1 MTSFTQSVRKP
12 TESDRLFNVRG
23 YPEEFL
29 DALCKE
35 IDDPFNPRWLF
46 CIGAEQRIRELVTHI
61 KRLREDLD
69 DKHWLGT
76 KPDLEKN
83 GARIPYCFASEQ
95 CANHFIDTYNH
106 KNKPQSADGEPWG
119 GNVGAVILFEQ
130 DGKEQYLSH
139 ILRCCKQLK
148 AFLWSDRR
156 PEAMEIG
163 AWEESI
169 PLSVDLNAPQGNGPA
184 LREIPS
190 AAMFGKCRELAK
202 QTRCPLGYAYVAA
215 VTAVSVLITGSCN
228 IRAAIYG
235 APLGDIH
242 SGKSLS
248 SERVM
253 MLLGLQDESGN
264 PIGDSL
270 VIGTPA
276 SDRGLYKLL
285 PEKEFR
291 KRLLYEDEARNLM
304 QKGNIQ
310 GSALIPTLCALWS
323 RNRSGVADK
332 FGLSTINVELSM
344 LLNFK
349 VGNPSEFPG
358 IFTHETS
365 HGLYDRFLLGVRG
378 DEKWRYAPWDF
389 NAERDVFKLEP
400 STPHVPAEIFEAAHA
415 WSSAGEDRDR
425 LAEIALRVAYITSA
439 ANGDKLVS
447 RESVDAALCLMSW
460 QENIRKVFQPAK
472 GANEAEECVKTVLAA
487 FTKENGY
494 SYNWREMGRKHHWYE
509 KFARTLAMTK
519 KNLIAEKLIGF
530 DKATGRHYLTEEK
543 SQ

>member
-95 CANHFIDTYNH
+95 CAHHFIDTYNH
-106 KNKPQSADGEPWG
+106 KNKPQSPDGEPWG

-148 AFLWSDRR
+148 AFLWSDGR

-163 AWEESI
+163 SWEEGI
-169 PLSVDLNAPQGNGPA
+169 PRSVDLTAPQADGPA
-184 LREIPS
+184 LPGIPPS
-190 AAMFGKCRELAK
+190 AMYGKSSTIAL
-202 QTRCPLGYAYVAA
+202 QTRCPLGYAYLAV
-215 VTAVSVLITGSCN
+215 VTAASALVRGNCN
-228 IRAAIYG
+228 IRANLYG
-235 APLGDIH
+235 ATVGDIH
-242 SGKSLS
+242 SGKSLAAL
-248 SERVM
+248 RAL
-253 MLLGLQDESGN
+253 MLLGLQDENDN
-264 PIGDSL
+264 PIGNRL

-276 SDRGLYKLL
+276 TDRGLMKLF
-285 PEKEFR
+285 PEKDLAQR
-291 KRLLYEDEARNLM
+291 VLYEDEGRALLG
-304 QKGNIQ
+304 KGSIQ
-310 GSALIPTLCALWS
+310 GSTLISVLCAMFNH
-323 RNRSGVADK
+323 NRGGVADK
-332 FGLSTINVELSM
+332 FGVSSLNVQLSL
-344 LLNFK
+344 LLNLK
-349 VGNPSEFPG
+349 VGEHSEFSD
-358 IFTHETS
+358 IFTHATA
-365 HGLYDRFLLGVRG
+365 HGLWDRFIFGVRG
-378 DEKWRYAPWDF
+378 DEKWQYTPWDF

-415 WSSAGEDRDR
+415 WGSAEDRGR
-425 LAEIALRVAYITSA
+425 LGELALRVAYVTASLNSDPRVTNEA
-439 ANGDKLVS
+439 LN
-447 RESVDAALCLMSW
+447 AALRFMEW
-460 QENIRKVFQPAK
+460 QETIRKEFQPAK

-494 SYNWREMGRKHHWYE
+494 CYNWRDMSRKHHWHS
-509 KFARTLAMTK
+509 KFAHTLTMTK

-543 SQ
+543 SK